1 MSEYFQAISSKETI
15 FVIIGTVLG
24 SFLRFHLID
33 WFSNLFQRKYLG
45 TIFVNSLSTFFL
57 AIIISSYNKILIFNS
72 GYILFFSVGLL
83 GSLSTFST
91 FIIDIFQI
99 LQKKKVLEAFFIAL
113 ISILLTLIFGSIGY
127 WVIKLCF

>member
-1 MSEYFQAISSKETI
+1 MSEYFQAISLKETI

-57 AIIISSYNKILIFNS
+57 AIIISSYNKILLFNS
-72 GYILFFSVGLL
+72 GYLLFFSVGLL

-91 FIIDIFQI
+91 FVIDIFQA
-99 LQKKKVLEAFFIAL
+99 LQKKNCLRPFSLQSFQF
-113 ISILLTLIFGSIGY
+113 S
-127 WVIKLCF
+127 